1 MNCRTFIYKA
11 IFAIL
16 FVMADSWLFAQ
27 PYDLLFPTEE
37 SPDSLTKEVRDL
49 HDIERD
55 LALEKMTREPNKVDA
70 YIELADLRRRQGKL
84 QEAKRFYEMAL
95 KLSPDNYLANQGLM
109 LTHYLLGEFHEARDR
124 MDNVIQLDPLSLD
137 EKSEFNRYRQKLQD
151 EARVG
156 VSIYEDDRDLNE
168 IMYFGELNFKGKE
181 YRKLRTN
188 LRYEKWTFEEAKAKE
203 HVDVFLGSM
212 YYDFDDNTNIMG
224 TFAPEMF
231 EKNDSIKGF
240 SFEGSSGT
248 DNLRIALKYSYN
260 GFRENLFTIR
270 NRYEEK
276 NTSISIYGD
285 LHPRTRLI
293 QNISLS
299 EISDDNSKRR
309 YDTEIIHSIF
319 KKKAPFMTASIR
331 FYQSSY
337 EFQTDTDGNFLNYWA
352 PSDYKGGELTLSWER
367 SIGSKWWWGID
378 TKYTYN
384 RYRFDTAEDV
394 DDSGA
399 GATLYVNYKIAG
411 GDLYA
416 SIGDRINSYFRERR
430 LDVQGSF
437 SF

>member
-1 MNCRTFIYKA
+1 MKA
-11 IFAIL
+11 FFKTIIIC
-16 FVMADSWLFAQ
+16 MADSVIFAQ
-27 PYDLLFPTEE
+27 PYDLLFPTDE
-37 SPDSLTKEVRDL
+37 SPDSLTREVRDL

-95 KLSPDNYLANQGLM
+95 KISPDNYLANQGLM
-109 LTHYLLGEFHEARDR
+109 QTHYLLGEFQEARNR
-124 MDNVIQLDPLSLD
+124 MDNVIQLNPLSLE
-137 EKSEFNRYRQKLQD
+137 EKSEFNRYRQRLQD

-156 VSIYEDDRDLNE
+156 VSVYEDDRNLSE
-168 IMYFGELNFKGKE
+168 IMYFAEMNFHSSE
-181 YRKLRTN
+181 YRKLKTN
-188 LRYEKWTFEEAKAKE
+188 LRYEGWNFEDNVQKQ

-212 YYDFDDNTNIMG
+212 YYEFDDNTNITG

-231 EKNDSIKGF
+231 DKNKNLNGF
-240 SFEGSSGT
+240 SFEGSAGT
-248 DNLRIALKYSYN
+248 DNLKIALKLGRN
-260 GFRENLFTIR
+260 GFRENLFTIQ
-270 NRYEEK
+270 NRYSED
-276 NTSISIYGD
+276 NASICLFGD

-367 SIGSKWWWGID
+367 SVGSKWWWGLD
-378 TKYTYN
+378 AKYTYN
-384 RYRFDTAEDV
+384 RYRFDTDEDV

-399 GATLYVNYKIAG
+399 GATLFVNYKLPG
-411 GDLYA
+411 GDIYA
-416 SIGDRINSYFRERR
+416 SLGDRINSYFRERR
-430 LDVQGSF
+430 FDLQGSF